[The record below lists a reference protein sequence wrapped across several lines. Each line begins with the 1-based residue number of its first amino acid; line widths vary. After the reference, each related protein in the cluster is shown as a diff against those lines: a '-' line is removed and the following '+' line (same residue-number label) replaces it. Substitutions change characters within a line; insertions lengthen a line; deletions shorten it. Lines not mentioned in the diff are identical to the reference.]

1 MAIEPTQSLFRAG
14 NAKGYR
20 LAHSGLVIGSP
31 VPSFPAGRWNKGKY
45 AARSETAVRE
55 ADILRVDF
63 PCGAF
68 RWRVTTVS
76 GQRVHVRTLLN
87 HTADSIDREYLAYLM
102 RIGRVR
108 RDRPDELAEI
118 MAGS

>member
-1 MAIEPTQSLFRAG
+1 MAIGPRAIAFPRG
-14 NAKGYR
+14 DARGYS

-31 VPSFPAGRWNKGKY
+31 VPSVLAGRWNKGKY

-68 RWRVTTVS
+68 RWRVTSVS

-118 MAGS
+118 MAAS